1 MGAMCAGTPP
11 EPSKDEIDAA
21 TTIQKSFKMA
31 KANKEV
37 ASLKAE

>member
-1 MGAMCAGTPP
+1 MGAMCAPTPSG
-11 EPSKDEIDAA
+11 PSENEIEAA
-21 TTIQKSFKMA
+21 TTIQKTFKMA